1 MPVEVQRK
9 LTVLGYPGVGKSSL
23 TTCFVENRFVEN
35 YDPTIE
41 NTFHKTIRF
50 RNAHFVTD
58 IVDTAGMDEYSNFS
72 QAASVGV
79 HGYVLVYS
87 IGSRTSFD
95 KLKLINEKLLNML
108 GSRPPRVLVGSM
120 SDLDKARQ
128 VSSEEGQMLAR
139 QWECPFVECSAKD
152 NENITEVFTY
162 LIKEIERDSGLLDVS
177 NDTGCTILHRRRR
190 MMRKVTFELGRAV
203 RETGQALDRL
213 GLRVLGENSFKE
225 RFSRHRQIMNLY
237 DKAPMI
243 AHDVWVAPNA
253 TVVGDVEICNDASVW
268 YNVVIRGDLN
278 QVRIG
283 NRTNVQDRTVIHT
296 ASTSTPG
303 LSPGTSIGNDVTI
316 GHGCILYSCTIEN
329 NALIGM
335 GSIILDGALVES
347 NTIIAAGSV
356 VPPGRRIPS
365 GQLWAGNPAK
375 YVRDIS
381 DDEVSDITKQAKEYK
396 GIAQTHSD
404 EFLPYGTA
412 YLDAERV
419 KAAGGQL

>member
-1 MPVEVQRK
+1 M
-9 LTVLGYPGVGKSSL
+9 
-23 TTCFVENRFVEN
+23 
-35 YDPTIE
+35 I
-41 NTFHKTIRF
+41 
-50 RNAHFVTD
+50 
-58 IVDTAGMDEYSNFS
+58 
-72 QAASVGV
+72 
-79 HGYVLVYS
+79 
-87 IGSRTSFD
+87 
-95 KLKLINEKLLNML
+95 
-108 GSRPPRVLVGSM
+108 
-120 SDLDKARQ
+120 
-128 VSSEEGQMLAR
+128 
-139 QWECPFVECSAKD
+139 
-152 NENITEVFTY
+152 
-162 LIKEIERDSGLLDVS
+162 
-177 NDTGCTILHRRRR
+177 
-190 MMRKVTFELGRAV
+190 RKVTFELGRAV

-213 GLRVLGENSFKE
+213 GLRVLGDSAFKE

-237 DKAPMI
+237 DKCPVI

-253 TVVGDVEICNDASVW
+253 TVIGDVEIANDASIW

-296 ASTSTPG
+296 ASTSNPG
-303 LSPGTSIGNDVTI
+303 LAPGASIGNDVTI
-316 GHGCILYSCTIEN
+316 GHGCTLYSCTIEN

-375 YVRDIS
+375 YIRDIS
-381 DDEVSDITKQAKEYK
+381 EDEMKDITKQATEYK

-412 YLDAERV
+412 YLDAERI
-419 KAAGGQL
+419 KAEGGQL

>member
-1 MPVEVQRK
+1 
-9 LTVLGYPGVGKSSL
+9 
-23 TTCFVENRFVEN
+23 
-35 YDPTIE
+35 
-41 NTFHKTIRF
+41 
-50 RNAHFVTD
+50 
-58 IVDTAGMDEYSNFS
+58 
-72 QAASVGV
+72 
-79 HGYVLVYS
+79 
-87 IGSRTSFD
+87 
-95 KLKLINEKLLNML
+95 ML
-108 GSRPPRVLVGSM
+108 
-120 SDLDKARQ
+120 
-128 VSSEEGQMLAR
+128 
-139 QWECPFVECSAKD
+139 
-152 NENITEVFTY
+152 
-162 LIKEIERDSGLLDVS
+162 
-177 NDTGCTILHRRRR
+177 
-190 MMRKVTFELGRAV
+190 RKVTFEVGRAV

-213 GLRVLGENSFKE
+213 GLRVLGDNAFNE
-225 RFSRHRQIMNLY
+225 RFSRHRQVMNLY
-237 DKAPMI
+237 DKRPMI

-253 TVVGDVEICNDASVW
+253 TIVGDVEICNDASVW

-296 ASTSTPG
+296 ASTTSPG
-303 LSPGTSIGNDVTI
+303 LSPGASIGNDVTI

-381 DDEVSDITKQAKEYK
+381 DDEVSDIVKQAAEYK
-396 GIAQTHSD
+396 SIAETHSD

-412 YLDAERV
+412 YLDAEKI